1 MIYFKH
7 TVINEDENKIEFE
20 ALRDEKAIGRCTLIL
35 GVDTAE
41 ITEISYEEGNSYIID
56 GIIKTAFNYAAN
68 RSYFM
73 GVCSVKGLDKYISTM
88 NFSKTDKGYCND
100 IPSILMGSCKSCIK

>member
-1 MIYFKH
+1 MVYFKH
-7 TVINEDENKIEFE
+7 TVINGDENNIAFE
-20 ALRDEKAIGRCTLIL
+20 ALCEENIIGRCTLL
-35 GVDTAE
+35 LDKDTAE

-56 GIIKTAFNYAAN
+56 GIIKAAFNYAAN
-68 RSYFM
+68 RNYYM
-73 GVCSVKGLDKYISTM
+73 GICSVKGLDKYISAM